1 METAYLLSLIQ
12 ISSFLR
18 KLAFFIVWII
28 FLPLKGQI
36 VIDTSYTPED
46 LIKKVLLD
54 DKNGILIR
62 NIKYKGS
69 KQSFAK
75 ISNIADEFP
84 LQEGILI
91 STGNVFDALGPNSK
105 ADAGRRTSAM
115 RDRDL
120 QSIATGAVFDA
131 AYIEFELLSLK
142 DSISFEYV
150 FASEEYPEYVDKGVN
165 DIFAFFLFEL
175 DSRAIFPQNIAIVP
189 NTRTP
194 VTIDNVNH
202 KVNSEYFLR
211 SDYLDAQT
219 DGFWNQNPEMFYR
232 AAAFEFDGFT
242 SKLEAK
248 KKLKTGKWYR
258 LKIAISDVGD
268 GFYDSV
274 VILKAKSMKS
284 KGDEIPE
291 AKTFVNDYIKSN
303 TKLES
308 EGDSEGNLSVFSLI
322 VQFDS
327 NEDIIKRESYKDLIQ
342 LAEIMKNG
350 LGLELEIVGHTDNV
364 GSDSDNLNLSKR
376 RALSVQ
382 RFLEEEGVKPELL
395 KSDGKG
401 ESMPKESNETEIGRY
416 KNRRVEFKFY
426 LP

>member
-1 METAYLLSLIQ
+1 M
-12 ISSFLR
+12 R
-18 KLAFFIVWII
+18 KLAFFIVWIS
-28 FLPLKGQI
+28 FFPLKGQI
-36 VIDTSYTPED
+36 IIDTSYTPNE

-62 NIKYKGS
+62 NIKYKGA

-91 STGNVFDALGPNSK
+91 STGDVFDALGPNSK
-105 ADAGRRTSAM
+105 ADAGRRTTAM

-120 QSIATGAVFDA
+120 QAIATGAVFDA

-142 DSISFEYV
+142 DSISFEYI

-175 DSRAIFPQNIAIVP
+175 DSRAIFPQNIATVP
-189 NTRTP
+189 NSRIP

-202 KVNSEYFLR
+202 KVNQEYFLR
-211 SDYLDAQT
+211 SDYIEAQSEQ
-219 DGFWNQNPEMFYR
+219 FWNQNQAMFYR

-242 SKLEAK
+242 TKLEAK
-248 KKLKTGKWYR
+248 KKLKAGKWYR

-268 GFYDSV
+268 GFYDSA

-284 KGDEIPE
+284 KGEEIPE
-291 AKTFVNDYIKSN
+291 ARTYVNDFIKSN
-303 TKLES
+303 TKLEP
-308 EGDSEGNLSVFSLI
+308 EGDTEGGLSVFSLI

-327 NEDIIKRESYKDLIQ
+327 NEDIIKRESFKDLIQ
-342 LAEIMKNG
+342 LAEVMKNG
-350 LGLELEIVGHTDNV
+350 LGLELEIIGHTDNV
-364 GSDSDNLNLSKR
+364 GAESDNLDLSQR
-376 RALSVQ
+376 RALSVKA
-382 RFLEEEGVKPELL
+382 FLIEEGVNANLL
-395 KSDGKG
+395 KSKGKG
-401 ESMPKESNETEIGRY
+401 EVSPKESNETELGRY
-416 KNRRVEFKFY
+416 KNRRVEFKFS